1 MLCSWLTR
9 LDVNQL
15 WESLLLRF
23 IQNSDN
29 SNRLEKFKFMDMEDV
44 EMINDDTRDDN
55 YEFDKA
61 GKEILLKLGSG

>member
-55 YEFDKA
+55 HEFDKA

>member
-1 MLCSWLTR
+1 
-9 LDVNQL
+9 
-15 WESLLLRF
+15 
-23 IQNSDN
+23 
-29 SNRLEKFKFMDMEDV
+29 MDMEDV

>member
-1 MLCSWLTR
+1 MWISCEKVYFSVLFKTVITLIYS
-9 LDVNQL
+9 
-15 WESLLLRF
+15 E
-23 IQNSDN
+23 NSKII
-29 SNRLEKFKFMDMEDV
+29 LEKFKYMDMEDV